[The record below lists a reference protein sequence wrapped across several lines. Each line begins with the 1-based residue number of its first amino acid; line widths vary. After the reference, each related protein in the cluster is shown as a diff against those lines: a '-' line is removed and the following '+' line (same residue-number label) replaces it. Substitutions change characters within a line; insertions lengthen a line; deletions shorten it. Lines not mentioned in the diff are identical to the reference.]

1 MTPDRTRVNFSGSR
15 IDSYTGRTRP
25 MPSNAKTAVLRA
37 RAQGETD
44 RCELPLIPFFKAPLR
59 R

>member
-1 MTPDRTRVNFSGSR
+1 
-15 IDSYTGRTRP
+15 